1 MALRPLKSE
10 RRWCALPDQVVEVLG
25 PPPYPLFDTSR
36 RLNRWLC
43 VLSRAARFHVVESLE
58 NGWER
63 EWQRGHDNKLPKL
76 HEVLSIALTSNLVAL
91 GLVET
96 PAAVWTDDLAHVAWL
111 DRPLVVQLA
120 NVTLGGPRPRSGAL
134 ATLGATNEE
143 ADIVERIGSLDVA
156 HDDTRC
162 WAGLLYE
169 GAWEG

>member
-10 RRWCALPDQVVEVLG
+10 RRWCALPRQVVEVLG

-43 VLSRAARFHVVESLE
+43 VLSRAAHAQAVKALE

-76 HEVLSIALTSNLVAL
+76 HEVLSIALASNLPAL

-96 PAAVWTDDLAHVAWL
+96 PAAVWTDDIARVAWL

-120 NVTLGGPRPRSGAL
+120 NLALGGARSTSGAL

-143 ADIVERIGSLDVA
+143 VDIVERIGSLEAA
-156 HDDTRC
+156 HDATRC